1 MLLSLCQSILVDSGD
16 DGGDDGRAPA
26 QPQEPTTNKTSEYDN
41 TDVADVGLDL
51 DVDEE
56 RAAADSL
63 RRAHHQEEIRADAMR
78 QQEEVCPD
86 RISLGSTRLTRLI
99 VTINRFS

>member
-1 MLLSLCQSILVDSGD
+1 MEAMTGVRLPSLKSQ
-16 DGGDDGRAPA
+16 
-26 QPQEPTTNKTSEYDN
+26 TTNKTSEYDN